1 MVVPG
6 AILEPRQQ
14 TRRPSS
20 IAATAAII
28 GAVAGLWFAQCF
40 GTEQPGSYGLGVEL
54 LDSSALSF
62 VAPTLPAARAGGR
75 LLVARQA
82 KGKSGGGPPKPKG
95 GKAATPFMAG
105 VIDKKAKAAKK
116 DQFAGPPDYHQGAPV
131 MYQGK
136 QVAALNGTMTEYSVD
151 IWSGAHPIW
160 QGKKGKVMLDTGS
173 LTRFQEK
180 FSAMSDIYGEQGLEQ
195 LRMNEKLKKEQE
207 ARRKA
212 GIRSL

>member
-1 MVVPG
+1 MVVLG
-6 AILEPRQQ
+6 AILEPRRQQ
-14 TRRPSS
+14 SKRPSS
-20 IAATAAII
+20 IAATTAII
-28 GAVAGLWFAQCF
+28 GAVAGLWIAQCI
-40 GTEQPGSYGLGVEL
+40 GKEQPGSLGVEL

-62 VAPTLPAARAGGR
+62 VASSYPAAASER
-75 LLVARQA
+75 LLIARQA
-82 KGKSGGGPPKPKG
+82 KGQSGGGPPKGKG
-95 GKAATPFMAG
+95 KGATPFMAG
-105 VIDKKAKAAKK
+105 VIDKKAQKAKK
-116 DQFAGPPDYHQGAPV
+116 DAFLEPPDYHQGAPV

-180 FSAMSDIYGEQGLEQ
+180 FQSMSDIYGEQGLEQ

-207 ARRKA
+207 ERRKA